1 MNCLVI
7 GYGSIG
13 ARHARLLSELG
24 CRTTVVSRRPQ
35 ETPDV
40 YPDLHSALIAENPG
54 YVVIANRT
62 IEHQQT
68 LADLHS
74 LNYQGTV
81 LVEKPLFHQDAEAA
95 TERFRQVFVAYNLRF
110 HPLLQR
116 LRDCLAGERIISV
129 QAYVGQYLPLWRPE
143 RDYRTVYSASKSEG
157 GGVLRDLSHEL
168 DLLHWLLGDW
178 QALTALGGRFSALE
192 ISSEDTFSILMKTG
206 CCPIAELQMNYLDRA
221 GRRRILVN
229 TEEHTFEADLF
240 AGTLMIDKNI
250 ETFTVE
256 RDDSYRGMH
265 RAVLEDRTRDIC
277 TFTEGRAVLRMISAA
292 EQAAME
298 GRWVTP

>member
-81 LVEKPLFHQDAEAA
+81 LVEKPLFHKDEEVA
-95 TERFRQVFVAYNLRF
+95 TEHFRQVFVAYNLRF

-116 LRDCLAGERIISV
+116 LRDCLSEERVISV
-129 QAYVGQYLPLWRPE
+129 QAYVGQYLPFWRPE
-143 RDYRTVYSASKSEG
+143 RDYRTVYSASKTEG
-157 GGVLRDLSHEL
+157 GGALRDLSHEL
-168 DLLHWLLGDW
+168 DLLNWLLDGC
-178 QALTALGGRFSALE
+178 QSLTALGGHLSSLE
-192 ISSEDTFSILMKTG
+192 ISSDDVFSILMKTG
-206 CCPIAELQMNYLDRA
+206 RCPIAELQMNYLDRL

-229 TEEHTFEADLF
+229 TEDHSFEADLF
-240 AGTLMIDKNI
+240 AGTLMIDGER
-250 ETFTVE
+250 ETFEVE
-256 RDDSYRGMH
+256 RDRSYRELH
-265 RAVLEDRTRDIC
+265 RAILEGRTENIC
-277 TFTEGRAVLRMISAA
+277 TFAEGRAVLRMISAA

-298 GRWVTP
+298 GIWVTP